1 MFSKHAAKLSFYRM
15 LKTRTSCSI
24 FKFYCMKFHSSC
36 SEYFVKSKK
45 PQHAAVQHCRIRG
58 LQKDFPF
65 SWIMNPGYILWISES
80 LRYLILTEG
89 VTWVWAS
96 QKIAVISGDKIW
108 NSEWASGNVTSL
120 ASLLVWYLWYLHL
133 QTRLRSSNKHC
144 RCSFELLRLASHKKA
159 TALMQAS
166 WELLESD
173 MHAASLK
180 LIKS

>member
-1 MFSKHAAKLSFYRM
+1 MISKHVAKLSFYRM

-45 PQHAAVQHCRIRG
+45 PQHAALQDQG

-89 VTWVWAS
+89 VTRVWAS
-96 QKIAVISGDKIW
+96 QKIAVINGDKIW

-144 RCSFELLRLASHKKA
+144 KGYFELLRLASNKKA

-166 WELLESD
+166 WELLESY
-173 MHAASLK
+173 MHASYLM
-180 LIKS
+180 KS